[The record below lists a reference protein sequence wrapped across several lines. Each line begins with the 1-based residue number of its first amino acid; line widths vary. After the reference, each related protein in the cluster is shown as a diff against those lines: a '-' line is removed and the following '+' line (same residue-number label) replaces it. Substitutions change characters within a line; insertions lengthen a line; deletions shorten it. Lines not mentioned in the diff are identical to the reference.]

1 VIDLHLHTTASDGRC
16 DPPTLVRLAWQA
28 GLRTIAV
35 TDHDTM
41 AGVAAATY
49 AARDFGIRVVAGI
62 EITAVLDDGD
72 VHVLG
77 YFLEPDNRE
86 LTAFLEAQRA
96 ERVERARAMARRL
109 AGLGKPIDLDALL
122 RPLATRPDWSV
133 GRPAI
138 AQALVTAGHVSTP
151 GAAFQQ
157 LIGEGCPA
165 WMPRKGAAPGDVIRT
180 IARAGGVAS
189 LAHPGLIGR
198 DAVIEGWAGG
208 GLPAIE
214 VINPSTPRPTPRA
227 TSPWRVDS
235 VCRSREAPTTTATI
249 GTAARRSAPSRCQP
263 RSSPRSKPVSR
274 VRPRKPPRRNAC
286 GAGLELLPRPTF
298 SIQR

>member
-41 AGVAAATY
+41 AGVPDATR
-49 AARDFGIRVVAGI
+49 AGRDFNIRVVAGI

-86 LTAFLEAQRA
+86 LTIFLEAQRA
-96 ERVERARAMARRL
+96 DRVERARAMAVRL
-109 AGLGKPIDLDALL
+109 AELGKPIDLDALL

-138 AQALVTAGHVSTP
+138 AHALVAAGHVSTP
-151 GAAFQQ
+151 AAAFQQ

-165 WMPRKGAAPGDVIRT
+165 WMPRKGAAPADVIRT
-180 IARAGGVAS
+180 IAKAGGVAS

-198 DAVIEGWAGG
+198 DELIEGWIRD

-214 VINPSTPRPTPRA
+214 VHHSEHSAADVTRY
-227 TSPWRVDS
+227 TSL
-235 VCRSREAPTTTATI
+235 
-249 GTAARRSAPSRCQP
+249 ARQFGLAITGGSDYHGDDRNG
-263 RSSPRSKPVSR
+263 RSSLGTISLPPGEFAALEACVSR
-274 VRPRKPPRRNAC
+274 SV
-286 GAGLELLPRPTF
+286 
-298 SIQR
+298 

>member
-1 VIDLHLHTTASDGRC
+1 M
-16 DPPTLVRLAWQA
+16 LVRLAWQA

-41 AGVAAATY
+41 AGVAEATR
-49 AARDFGIRVVAGI
+49 AGREFGIRVVPGI
-62 EITAVLDDGD
+62 EITAVVGDGD

-77 YFLEPDNRE
+77 YFLEPDNRD
-86 LTAFLEAQRA
+86 LTTFLEAQRSD
-96 ERVERARAMARRL
+96 RVDRARAMAVRL
-109 AGLGKPIDLDALL
+109 AELGKPIDLDALL
-122 RPLATRPDWSV
+122 RPLASRPEWAI

-138 AQALVTAGHVSTP
+138 AQALVAAGHVNTP

-165 WMPRKGAAPGDVIRT
+165 WMPRKGAAPGEVIRT

-198 DAVIEGWAGG
+198 DELIEGWVSD

-214 VINPSTPRPTPRA
+214 VHHSEHTPAHVARYAALARRFGLAMTGGSDYHGDDRNGRSSLGTVSLPAEEFAALEACVPRP
-227 TSPWRVDS
+227 V
-235 VCRSREAPTTTATI
+235 
-249 GTAARRSAPSRCQP
+249 
-263 RSSPRSKPVSR
+263 
-274 VRPRKPPRRNAC
+274 
-286 GAGLELLPRPTF
+286 
-298 SIQR
+298 

>member
-41 AGVAAATY
+41 AGVPDATR
-49 AARDFGIRVVAGI
+49 AGRDFNIRVVAGI

-86 LTAFLEAQRA
+86 LTTFLEAQRA
-96 ERVERARAMARRL
+96 DRVERARAMAVRL
-109 AGLGKPIDLDALL
+109 AELGKPIDLDALL
-122 RPLATRPDWSV
+122 RPLASRPDWSV

-138 AQALVTAGHVSTP
+138 AHALVAAGHVSTP
-151 GAAFQQ
+151 AAAFQQ

-165 WMPRKGAAPGDVIRT
+165 WMPRKGAAPADVIRT
-180 IARAGGVAS
+180 IAKAGGVAS

-198 DAVIEGWAGG
+198 DELIEGWIGD

-214 VINPSTPRPTPRA
+214 VHHSEHSAADVTRY
-227 TSPWRVDS
+227 
-235 VCRSREAPTTTATI
+235 TAL
-249 GTAARRSAPSRCQP
+249 ARQFGLAISGGSDYHGDDRNG
-263 RSSPRSKPVSR
+263 RSSLGTISLPAGEFAALEACVSR
-274 VRPRKPPRRNAC
+274 SV
-286 GAGLELLPRPTF
+286 
-298 SIQR
+298 